1 MAIRREGS
9 PWTGLWAVVFK
20 ELADHL
26 SSVRMRV
33 LEVLILVTA
42 VATVFAATQTLKE
55 NIGEDPFIYLKI
67 FTTARDPLPSFISFM
82 PFLIPLTALTLAFDS
97 INGEYLRRTMSRVLS
112 QPIYRDAVLMGKFLG
127 GMATLATMFTAL
139 WLLITGL
146 GMLRLGVVPEPR
158 EIGRGLAFLLAT
170 LAYGGVWLAIA
181 LLFSVIYRQPAT
193 SALATIAVWLFF
205 AIFWEIIAGL
215 IFNIVSNVAS
225 AAPEA
230 ELRLAQF
237 RLFLSRLS
245 PNTLYSESVLA
256 LLNPDIRALGPVL
269 ISQLEGAARVTSLP
283 LSLSL
288 LLIWPQ
294 LTGLIAAVI
303 LIFAY
308 AYVEFQRQEVRA

>member
-1 MAIRREGS
+1 
-9 PWTGLWAVVFK
+9 
-20 ELADHL
+20 
-26 SSVRMRV
+26 
-33 LEVLILVTA
+33 
-42 VATVFAATQTLKE
+42 
-55 NIGEDPFIYLKI
+55 
-67 FTTARDPLPSFISFM
+67 
-82 PFLIPLTALTLAFDS
+82 
-97 INGEYLRRTMSRVLS
+97 
-112 QPIYRDAVLMGKFLG
+112 
-127 GMATLATMFTAL
+127 MFTAL

-158 EIGRGLAFLLAT
+158 EIGRSLVFLLAT

-256 LLNPDIRALGPVL
+256 LLNPDLRALGPVL

-294 LTGLIAAVI
+294 LTGLVAGVI

-308 AYVEFQRQEVRA
+308 AYVEFQRQEVRS

>member
-20 ELADHL
+20 EFADHL
-26 SSVRMRV
+26 SSVRMRF
-33 LEVLILVTA
+33 LEALILVTA
-42 VATVFAATQTLKE
+42 VGTVFAATQTLKE
-55 NIGEDPFIYLKI
+55 TIGEDPFIYLKI
-67 FTTARDPLPSFISFM
+67 FTTARDPLPSFVSFM
-82 PFLIPLTALTLAFDS
+82 GFLIPLTAIALAFDAV
-97 INGEYLRRTMSRVLS
+97 NGEYLRRTMSRVLS

-127 GMATLATMFTAL
+127 GMATLATMLTAL
-139 WLLITGL
+139 WLLVTGL

-158 EIGRGLAFLLAT
+158 EIGRGLAFLIST
-170 LAYGGVWLAIA
+170 LAYGGVWLALA
-181 LLFSVIYRQPAT
+181 MLFSVIYRQPAT
-193 SALATIAVWLFF
+193 SALATLAVWLFF

-230 ELRLAQF
+230 ELRLAHF
-237 RLFLSRLS
+237 RLLLSRLS
-245 PNTLYSESVLA
+245 PNTLYSEAVLA
-256 LLNPDIRALGPVL
+256 LLNPDVRALGPVL

-283 LSLSL
+283 LTLSL

-294 LTGLIAAVI
+294 MTGLFATVI